1 MSDDR
6 KFRIGDLV
14 KPAESTIADV
24 GEVVNIRD
32 NDYVIVQ
39 WHGSNRSTHHWRSLE
54 IVGAGRTELPAR
66 VSSRTTL

>member
-14 KPAESTIADV
+14 KPAESNIVDV

-39 WHGSNRSTHHWRSLE
+39 WHGSSRGTHHFRSLE
-54 IVGAGRTELPAR
+54 IVDSGRPSSLAR
-66 VSSRTTL
+66 VSSRTAQ

>member
-54 IVGAGRTELPAR
+54 IAGNGPTGLCAR
-66 VSSRTTL
+66 ASSRTTP

>member
-14 KPAESTIADV
+14 KPTESSVTDV

-32 NDYVIVQ
+32 NEYVIGQ
-39 WHGSNRSTHHWRSLE
+39 WHGSNRSTHHFRCLE
-54 IVGAGRTELPAR
+54 IVDSGRPGSRAR
-66 VSSRTTL
+66 VSSRSAS

>member
-1 MSDDR
+1 MNDDR

-14 KPAESTIADV
+14 KPAESSIGDV

-54 IVGAGRTELPAR
+54 SVGNESTDLPYR
-66 VSSRTTL
+66 VSSRTGL

>member
-14 KPAESTIADV
+14 KPAESSIADV

-39 WHGSNRSTHHWRSLE
+39 WHGSNRSTHHFRSLE
-54 IVGAGRTELPAR
+54 LVSSERPSSLAR
-66 VSSRTTL
+66 VSSRTAH

>member
-14 KPAESTIADV
+14 KPAESSIADI

-39 WHGSNRSTHHWRSLE
+39 WHGSNRSTHHFRSLE
-54 IVGAGRTELPAR
+54 IVGNGTAGTRAR
-66 VSSRTTL
+66 VSSRSGV

>member
-14 KPAESTIADV
+14 KPAESSIADV

-39 WHGSNRSTHHWRSLE
+39 WHGSNRSTHHCRSLE
-54 IVGAGRTELPAR
+54 IVGRGRADALAH
-66 VSSRTTL
+66 VSSRTLV